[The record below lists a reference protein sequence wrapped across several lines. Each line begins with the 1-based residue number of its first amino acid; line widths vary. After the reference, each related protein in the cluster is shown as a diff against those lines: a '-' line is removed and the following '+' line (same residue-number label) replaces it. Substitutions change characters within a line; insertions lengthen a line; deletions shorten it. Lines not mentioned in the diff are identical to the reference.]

1 MKINIFQRH
10 KNKQL
15 TKAKRQLTQALH
27 QRDMAALQNLIT
39 RWQKIIKEEKLTNLI
54 VNEVLLEC
62 DAESHSWFFENCLG
76 KFRYQQMQQQAQNNV
91 FHILVNAGLEPGKD
105 FSFGLDAEIIISDRT
120 KQVLIDHLPQ
130 QQQKFFEAQLQF
142 AKVADPIAAIEQNL
156 GCPFYQNLTIIA
168 ARQVQSLSNTQA
180 AAYLGVLLAGL
191 VKRHPALQD
200 VDFPTKFIFN
210 SLQEL
215 PQQRVTAIL
224 NDQETNPQFDQVI
237 IFQDLLAAMEE
248 PEVVWMNEAERCLS
262 LEQLKKLDLVWCGE
276 DMSAE
281 IMATPKD
288 L

>member
-1 MKINIFQRH
+1 VKINLFKRH
-10 KNKQL
+10 KDQQV
-15 TKAKRQLTQALH
+15 TKAKRQLLQALH

-39 RWQKIIKEEKLTNLI
+39 QWQKIIGEKKLTNLI

-62 DAESHSWFFENCLG
+62 DAEIHSWFFENCLG

-91 FHILVNAGLEPGKD
+91 FYIVVNAGLEPGKD
-105 FSFGLDAEIIISDRT
+105 FSFGLDGDIIISDRT
-120 KQVLIDHLPQ
+120 KQILLDHLPQ

-142 AKVADPIAAIEQNL
+142 ATVTDPIAAIEQNL
-156 GCPFYQNLTIIA
+156 GYPFYQNLTKIA
-168 ARQVQSLSNTQA
+168 ALKVQSLSNTQA

-191 VKRHPALQD
+191 VKRHPALRD

-248 PEVVWMNEAERCLS
+248 PEFVCMNKAERCLS

-276 DMSAE
+276 DISAE
-281 IMATPKD
+281 IVATRKD